1 MPKWNL
7 KFSDIQKVLRCQIDT
22 SKNREEGMAMSKTE
36 KDLIV
41 IDEQAQV
48 PSVAV
53 SQCDIKGMIYIVRN
67 Q

>member
-1 MPKWNL
+1 
-7 KFSDIQKVLRCQIDT
+7 
-22 SKNREEGMAMSKTE
+22 MAMSKTE

-53 SQCDIKGMIYIVRN
+53 SQYDIIKGMIYIVRN

>member
-1 MPKWNL
+1 
-7 KFSDIQKVLRCQIDT
+7 
-22 SKNREEGMAMSKTE
+22 MSKTE

-53 SQCDIKGMIYIVRN
+53 SQYDIKGMIYIVRN